1 CKSGSAQHRRPRRRA
16 LAYRNRPSKD
26 PLEKNPLAMEEI
38 IFLTKGKQGPDL
50 ETASNHVNLAGVQQA
65 DPGKDPYDQD
75 ALSRAGQDVLRQQG
89 KPKYRSFLATSCD
102 GCPESPPTF
111 RDPGYA
117 LRARGGCGPSRVRP
131 ASPSLVLGRR
141 PAQWHFECFAAG
153 PRGRSQ
159 GGASVPEHVRSHVPT
174 RECSPATSTG
184 SATPWPQAKSRSPA
198 VIFSRRTSG

>member
-89 KPKYRSFLATSCD
+89 KPKYRSFLSNV
-102 GCPESPPTF
+102 
-111 RDPGYA
+111 
-117 LRARGGCGPSRVRP
+117 LRWMPRIAADLPRSWLCASSTEDVVLLEFGQRHP
-131 ASPSLVLGRR
+131 AS
-141 PAQWHFECFAAG
+141 
-153 PRGRSQ
+153 
-159 GGASVPEHVRSHVPT
+159 
-174 RECSPATSTG
+174 
-184 SATPWPQAKSRSPA
+184 
-198 VIFSRRTSG
+198 

>member
-1 CKSGSAQHRRPRRRA
+1 MIRTPCP
-16 LAYRNRPSKD
+16 
-26 PLEKNPLAMEEI
+26 
-38 IFLTKGKQGPDL
+38 
-50 ETASNHVNLAGVQQA
+50 
-65 DPGKDPYDQD
+65 
-75 ALSRAGQDVLRQQG
+75 GQDKMSCVSRENRNTG
-89 KPKYRSFLATSCD
+89 VFSATSCD

-198 VIFSRRTSG
+198 VIFSRRTSGYNIGSTAEYLQHVRGGGE